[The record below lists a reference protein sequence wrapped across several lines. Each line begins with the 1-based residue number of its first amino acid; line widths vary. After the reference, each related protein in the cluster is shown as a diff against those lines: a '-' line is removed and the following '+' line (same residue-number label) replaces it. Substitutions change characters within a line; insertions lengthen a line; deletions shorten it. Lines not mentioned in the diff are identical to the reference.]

1 MNIFIIHK
9 EPIIDRIPNL
19 KSFIVRASDYGHK
32 ITIVTT
38 KNKVYS
44 KPTFLTS
51 NIKYITVEERSRKL
65 QIPTFVRFYA
75 LCFFMLTV
83 TVFQKH
89 SLILAGKYAL
99 AFGSLLRFKKYCSF
113 IIEYPE
119 LNFDKKEELSLF
131 DKMELKGIINSEFLI
146 THDKLHADFI
156 AQKIGL
162 ENLKFT
168 TIPNGTIGKAKK
180 EDSDFLHKRLGVSSL
195 QKILLHSGGFG
206 PWFDSIGLAQKSSM
220 LPSTIDLVFHVSHDI
235 SEDDYYKAYLKQKK
249 YEEKTF
255 FSMKPVE
262 TNKLDELISSAYIGI
277 AWYSTDVLGYRATM
291 LGLSAGKIGNYLKC
305 GIPVI
310 VPNYDSLDYISK
322 FSCGK
327 QISNLD
333 DLNEAIIDI
342 EKNYTLYSENAL
354 RCYNELWDTEKYCN
368 VLLNKLQLDLK

>member
-1 MNIFIIHK
+1 MKILIIHK

-19 KSFIVRASDYGHK
+19 KSFIVSASDFGHK
-32 ITIVTT
+32 ITIITT

-51 NIKYITVEERSRKL
+51 NIKHITVEERSRKL
-65 QIPTFVRFYA
+65 QIPTFIRFYA
-75 LCFFMLTV
+75 LCFFIIT
-83 TVFQKH
+83 TNIFQKY
-89 SLILAGKYAL
+89 SLVLAGKYAL
-99 AFGSLLRFKKYCSF
+99 AFGSLIKFKKYCSF

-119 LNFDKKEELSLF
+119 LNFDKRNELSLF
-131 DKMELKGIINSEFLI
+131 DKLELKGIKNSDFLV

-156 AQKIGL
+156 SQKIGI

-180 EDSDFLHKRLGVSSL
+180 EDSSFLHKRLGFSL
-195 QKILLHSGGFG
+195 SQKILLHSGGFG
-206 PWFDSIGLAQKSSM
+206 PWFDSIALAQKSSI
-220 LPSTIDLVFHVSHDI
+220 LPSNIDLVFHVSHDI

-249 YEEKTF
+249 NDEKIF
-255 FSMKPVE
+255 FSMKAVE

-327 QISNLD
+327 QISNLEN
-333 DLNEAIIDI
+333 LNEAIIDI
-342 EKNYTLYSENAL
+342 EQNYAVYSQNAVS
-354 RCYNELWDTEKYCN
+354 CYNELWDTEKYCD
-368 VLLNKLQLDLK
+368 VLLDKLTN